1 MMHTDFLFAV
11 AEVGATY
18 AGFSTLVAVVAYRM
32 GGSPIPARIYYMLLL
47 SLMVVAFAFVPA
59 VIQFYGASELT
70 AWKTASI
77 LYALVWISY
86 WATGRWR
93 MRRSVQFNFSSM
105 TLLNKLNS
113 YVIHP
118 IAIGAL
124 LLSGLGVWGQLVGAV
139 YTTVLFVNLYFSA
152 FLFLQVV
159 AGILGEK
166 NKA

>member
-32 GGSPIPARIYYMLLL
+32 GGGPIPARIYYMLLH
-47 SLMVVAFAFVPA
+47 SLMVVSFAFVPA
-59 VIQFYGASELT
+59 VIQFYGAAELM
-70 AWKTASI
+70 AWKIASI

-86 WATGRWR
+86 FVTSRWR
-93 MRRSVQFNFSSM
+93 MSRSVQFDFSSM
-105 TLLNKLNS
+105 TLQNKLNAN
-113 YVIHP
+113 VIQP

-139 YTTVLFVNLYFSA
+139 YTTALFLNLYFSA
-152 FLFLQVV
+152 FLFLQIV

-166 NKA
+166 IKA